1 MAGTPNHSGGSNR
14 LSLEA
19 HRLRGSYRADRHA
32 RLTEAPPLTGLSA
45 RDRRRTLT
53 GLDGTARRLALR
65 LLAEYGGW
73 HAAKLEVLR
82 NFALSSAR
90 LETLQAQQT
99 DDPRGLHRE
108 IRANLSL
115 LKALNLED

>member
-1 MAGTPNHSGGSNR
+1 MPIRRAVHRSPAARLLSSGPTCPADG
-14 LSLEA
+14 
-19 HRLRGSYRADRHA
+19 GPTADRTVGEGSPA
-32 RLTEAPPLTGLSA
+32 YPA
-45 RDRRRTLT
+45 
-53 GLDGTARRLALR
+53 GLDGTTRRLALR

-82 NFALSSAR
+82 NFHLSSAR